1 MGRAMPD
8 DAPAGSEADSDALRR
23 LLDASFVIRVS
34 HLGRRSGLPRV
45 LETTFSW
52 DGADKIQLSGYPG
65 KRDWVAN
72 MGANPGVTVYTVE
85 GAPWLAVPARARV
98 IRSREER
105 TPRLIAYVQR
115 WLRLPRGQRAVI
127 RWALR
132 AVRLNRALGLPWWGP
147 FYCVRRIFDAM
158 PCVELTL
165 EGPPVRRSAP
175 PPPPTLPRRSGG

>member
-1 MGRAMPD
+1 MPN
-8 DAPAGSEADSDALRR
+8 DAPTGPDSDAADLRR

-34 HLGRRSGLPRV
+34 HAGRRSGLPRV

-52 DGADKIQLSGYPG
+52 DGADKIVLSGYPG

-72 MGANPGVTVYTVE
+72 MGANPEVTVYTAE
-85 GAPWLAVPARARV
+85 GSPWLAVPARARAL
-98 IRSREER
+98 RSRKER
-105 TPRLIAYVQR
+105 TPRLIAYVRR
-115 WLRLPRGQRAVI
+115 WLRLPGGQRALI
-127 RWALR
+127 RCALH
-132 AVRLNRALGLPWWGP
+132 AVTLNRALGLPWWGP

-175 PPPPTLPRRSGG
+175 PPPPTLPRRGG